1 MKIDIDIETYLSEE
15 EMKEI
20 AKDVF
25 IQKLGESMGTEADID
40 RIIGNTGYRFMFNAF
55 DKQYDCDLEKI
66 LREKIKKTIE
76 EKDISFY
83 LFRKKDAWEK
93 EDSAAVKI
101 IDDECN
107 KSRPLIKE
115 MVEKHIKEYPFD
127 ELDKNEITETIA
139 DVISNR
145 LFTEKGGAE

>member
-25 IQKLGESMGTEADID
+25 IQKLGESMGTEEDID

-66 LREKIKKTIE
+66 LREKNQENNRGK
-76 EKDISFY
+76 
-83 LFRKKDAWEK
+83 R
-93 EDSAAVKI
+93 
-101 IDDECN
+101 
-107 KSRPLIKE
+107 
-115 MVEKHIKEYPFD
+115 HIFLPIPQKRRMGE
-127 ELDKNEITETIA
+127 
-139 DVISNR
+139 R
-145 LFTEKGGAE
+145 G